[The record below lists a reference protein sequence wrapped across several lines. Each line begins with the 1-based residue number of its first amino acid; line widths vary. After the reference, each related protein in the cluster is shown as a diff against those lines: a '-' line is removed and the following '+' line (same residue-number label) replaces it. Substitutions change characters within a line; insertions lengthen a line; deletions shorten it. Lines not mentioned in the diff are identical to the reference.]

1 VDGVLTI
8 PKSRIR
14 IAVRKFDDFENAL
27 AEEIN
32 IYTRSKPSC
41 EVEAVP
47 FDVESLHVELFSN
60 GGLMDGS
67 WDLGFIVTDWLAEA
81 AASRA
86 LEDLTPYMQH
96 QPIPDW
102 PDGWA
107 SSLVAPLYF
116 GSSVYSLPWHDG
128 PECLIYRRDLFES
141 KSEKDNFLRQYS
153 YSLAPPR
160 TWHEFRDVARFFTR
174 PEAGLYGTLFAAF
187 PDGHNTLYDF
197 ALQVWSRG
205 GELTDNQGNITLD
218 TPEAQT
224 ALDYYRNLI
233 LDHSVCHPEARKCD
247 STRAG
252 DVFLSGSVA
261 MMVNWFGFSARC
273 ERLGSCLKGRVAIAP
288 IPVDESC
295 DRVSLSVFWTIGI
308 GIGSREKK
316 AAYDFLRFI
325 AGTEQD
331 RGIVRHGAVG
341 ARLSTWRDREVQ
353 AEIPAYQRLEELSL
367 GARQLPRSRNLP
379 AFAEIINEVMTE
391 ALEREDPSSSIL
403 IRAQQNASK
412 RGITLQ

>member
-1 VDGVLTI
+1 MA
-8 PKSRIR
+8 KSRVR

-27 AEEIN
+27 AEEIS
-32 IYTRSKPSC
+32 IYTGLNPSC
-41 EVEAVP
+41 EVEAVA
-47 FDVESLHVELFSN
+47 FDVESLHAELFSG
-60 GGLMDGS
+60 GGLKDGS
-67 WDLGFIVTDWLAEA
+67 WDLGFVVTDWLAQA
-81 AASRA
+81 AASRS
-86 LEDLTPYMQH
+86 LEDLTPYLER

-107 SSLVAPLYF
+107 NSLVAPLYF

-141 KSEKDNFLRQYS
+141 KSERDNFLRQYG
-153 YSLAPPR
+153 YPLAAPK
-160 TWHEFRDVARFFTR
+160 TWDEFRDVARFFTR

-205 GELTDNQGNITLD
+205 GELADGQGNITLD
-218 TPEAQT
+218 TPQAR
-224 ALDYYRNLI
+224 ASLDYYRNLI
-233 LDHSVCHPEARKCD
+233 LDASTCHPEARKCD

-252 DVFLSGSVA
+252 DVFLSGAVA

-273 ERLGSCLKGRVAIAP
+273 ERPGSGLKGGVAIAP
-288 IPVDESC
+288 IPVDRSC
-295 DRVSLSVFWTIGI
+295 TPVSLSVFWTVGI
-308 GIGSREKK
+308 AIGSREKQ

-325 AGTEQD
+325 AGAEQD

-341 ARLSTWRDREVQ
+341 VRLSTWRNREVQ
-353 AEIPAYQRLEELSL
+353 KEIPVYERLEELSL
-367 GARQLPRSRNLP
+367 RARQLPRSRNLP

-403 IRAQQNASK
+403 IRAQENASK
-412 RGITLQ
+412 RGITLE

>member
-1 VDGVLTI
+1 M

-27 AEEIN
+27 AEEIS
-32 IYTRSKPSC
+32 IYTRLNPPY

-47 FDVESLHVELFSN
+47 FDVESLHAELFSKS
-60 GGLMDGS
+60 GLKDGS

-81 AASRA
+81 AASHA
-86 LEDLTPYMQH
+86 LEDLTPYLQR

-141 KSEKDNFLRQYS
+141 KTEKDSFLRQYG
-153 YSLAPPR
+153 YPLAFPK
-160 TWHEFRDVARFFTR
+160 TWDEFRDVARFFTR

-205 GELTDNQGNITLD
+205 GELADAQGHITLD
-218 TPEAQT
+218 TPPAR
-224 ALDYYRNLI
+224 ASLDYYRNLI
-233 LDHSVCHPEARKCD
+233 WDASACHPEARKCD

-252 DVFLSGSVA
+252 DVFLSGAVA

-273 ERLGSCLKGRVAIAP
+273 DRTGSSLQGRVAIAP
-288 IPVDESC
+288 IPVDES
-295 DRVSLSVFWTIGI
+295 RNPVSLSVFWTLGI
-308 GIGSREKK
+308 GIGSRAKQ
-316 AAYDFLRFI
+316 AAYDFLWFI
-325 AGTEQD
+325 AGPERD
-331 RGIVRHGAVG
+331 KGIVKHGAVG
-341 ARLSTWRDREVQ
+341 ARLSTWRDRDVQ
-353 AEIPAYQRLEELSL
+353 AEVPVYERLEELSL

-379 AFAEIINEVMTE
+379 AIAEIINEVMTQAIE
-391 ALEREDPSSSIL
+391 SKDPSSSIL
-403 IRAQQNASK
+403 IRAQEKASK
-412 RGITLQ
+412 GGLILQ